1 MAFRGCFENFCIIS
15 PLFHYLMRLPWI
27 SEMPF
32 VYIAKKQ
39 YLCKQN
45 QGTKKESVMPRIA
58 TIGFFDGVHLG
69 HRYVFQSLLCK
80 AKEQHLEPLIITFR
94 QHPREVLQDGYVPE
108 LLTTLAERKTLLET
122 YAETL
127 VLDFGDIYRL
137 TAEQFMTYLHD
148 RYDVRAILMGYD
160 HRFGSDGLSSFDDY
174 AQAGEQ
180 AGIWVEQLPQYMPQV
195 PSAGD
200 GLPQHVS
207 STEIRMLLQTG
218 KIVDANELLGYPY
231 TLTGKV
237 IHGNAIGRELG
248 FPTANIRLSD
258 AHKLVPEEGVYKAEA
273 FVFNEWHKAVLNIG
287 CNPTIGNPN
296 RTLEVHIIGYHN
308 DLYGQEIRVRLLS
321 RLRGEQRFADR
332 AALAAQIQRDI
343 AACR

>member
-1 MAFRGCFENFCIIS
+1 
-15 PLFHYLMRLPWI
+15 
-27 SEMPF
+27 
-32 VYIAKKQ
+32 
-39 YLCKQN
+39 
-45 QGTKKESVMPRIA
+45 MPRIA

-69 HRYVFQSLLCK
+69 HRYVFQCLLCK